1 MNVVLFRSLS
11 DMLYVAREILST
23 MPWDIFCV
31 FLPQLMAI
39 VCVIANLFLLTNNDI
54 FVHYNKFPN
63 LWACSAN
70 FPNPNGRRALPKIAK
85 NP

>member
-23 MPWDIFCV
+23 MHLDFFGV

-39 VCVIANLFLLTNNDI
+39 VCVIAYLYLLTKMTYSCTITHFQIYGLAALI
-54 FVHYNKFPN
+54 FP
-63 LWACSAN
+63 
-70 FPNPNGRRALPKIAK
+70 I
-85 NP
+85 